1 MNQNK
6 LKVLAFVHGYFPN
19 HNAGAEAMMHQILV
33 DLKEKGHEVKVLT
46 RNPGATEYEGVPIY
60 EIGTDKEAELAKWS
74 DVIVT
79 HLDFTRHAVKYAQRL
94 NKKIVHLVHNDKQL
108 AYNKIAEPAT
118 CSLAVANSDWIRATI
133 RRGLKSL
140 VVYPPTIPERYTV
153 KTTREFI
160 TLINMN
166 EAKGGKVFW
175 QLARIFPEK
184 KFLGVK
190 GAYGEQVGYEKDL
203 PNVTILE
210 NTPDIQEVYKKTS
223 ILLVPSSYESWGR
236 VGMEA
241 ACSGIPVIASPT
253 PGLTESLDYAG
264 IFADHDNIADWVD
277 AIRSLDDTQ
286 TYEKYSKL
294 TKKRS
299 KEVAEAFA
307 GQMTELESILVKM
320 VYPS

>member
-1 MNQNK
+1 MNERK
-6 LKVLAFVHGYFPN
+6 IKVLAFVHGYFPN
-19 HNAGAEAMMHQILV
+19 HNAGAEAMMHQILF

-46 RNPGATEYEGVPIY
+46 RNPGATEYEGIPIF
-60 EIGTDKEAELAKWS
+60 EVGTDRDVDLVKWS

-79 HLDFTRHAVKYAQRL
+79 HLDFTRHAVKHAQRQ

-108 AYNKIAEPAT
+108 AYNKIIEAAT

-153 KTTREFI
+153 KTTREYI

-166 EAKGGKVFW
+166 EAKGGKIFW

-190 GAYGEQVGYEKDL
+190 GAYGEQIKYPTDL

-210 NTPDIQEVYKKTS
+210 NTPDIQEVYKKTG

-253 PGLTESLDYAG
+253 PGLKESLDYSG
-264 IFADHDNIADWVD
+264 IYAECDNIADWVE
-277 AIRSLDDTQ
+277 AIRSLDDAE

-299 KEVAEAFA
+299 KEVAAAFA
-307 GQMTELESILVKM
+307 GQMTELENILVTM
-320 VYPS
+320 IHPV